1 MGAIGVCSYRSL
13 TKKLAEVKEGA
24 SKVGG
29 VVVDVEFVAQYL
41 QLKHAWES
49 PAILHQN
56 AGEALQA
63 LCEHGLLAKA
73 DQVELE
79 SAYELYQTLTQ
90 ILRLC
95 IPGSFDANASADDLH
110 GLLVSAAHEPD
121 MAQLDAKLADVAEG
135 VRAIFSRIIGI
146 DQQDSAIT

>member
-1 MGAIGVCSYRSL
+1 MS
-13 TKKLAEVKEGA
+13 
-24 SKVGG
+24 
-29 VVVDVEFVAQYL
+29 
-41 QLKHAWES
+41 
-49 PAILHQN
+49 
-56 AGEALQA
+56 
-63 LCEHGLLAKA
+63 KA

-95 IPGSFDANASADDLH
+95 IPGSFDASTAADDLH

-135 VRAIFSRIIGI
+135 VRAIFSRIIGG
-146 DQQDSAIT
+146 DQQGSAAS